1 VLEANK
7 QVIRLLME
15 EDISRGNV
23 AVAEEIIHPAFYD
36 HTNPP
41 GLQEGLDGHND
52 IVAYFRSAFPDLEF
66 RIDELIAEGDR
77 VVARTTMVGTQQ
89 GEFFGIA
96 PTGRSVSV
104 PGIHIL
110 RIADGKVAEHWGV
123 NDDLSLMRQLG
134 VVAS

>member
-7 QVIRLLME
+7 RVVRLLME

-23 AVAEEIIHPAFYD
+23 AVAEQIIHPDFYD

-41 GLQEGLDGHND
+41 GLQEGLCGHNG

-66 RIDELIAEGDR
+66 RIDALIAEGDR
-77 VVARTTMVGTQQ
+77 VVACTTMVGTQR
-89 GEFFGIA
+89 GEFFGIP
-96 PTGRSVSV
+96 PTGKSVTV

-110 RIADGKVAEHWGV
+110 RIAEGRIAEHWGV